1 MKSHFLRHSILIAA
15 SFLFLLTITDG
26 VNAATAFGVT
36 TTNQLV
42 RFDSAT
48 PGTTVT
54 VGTITGLQTGE
65 NILGIDIRPATGQ
78 IYAIGSTSRLYIIN
92 RATGVATQVG
102 TAGAFTLTGTEF
114 GFDFNP
120 VPDRIRVVSNTGQ
133 NIRLNP
139 NDGTLAGTDT
149 ALNPGTPTVTAAA
162 YTNSFG
168 GATTTTLYVIDTA
181 ADTLNLQGSINGTP
195 TSPNAGTLT
204 SVGALGFDV
213 TATNGFDIQPGSGIA
228 FAALQ
233 VAGELTSKLFTVN
246 LSTGAATL
254 VGVIGAATPLR
265 GLTVQSG
272 SPASGRTVLD
282 FDGDGR
288 TDMAVLRF
296 SNNTRY
302 INRSSNNSFYSF
314 QFGLTSDIETP
325 GDYDGDGLADT
336 AVWRPSNGVFYVLR
350 SSNGALQT
358 YQFGLSG
365 DEPVARDYDGDGKT
379 DFAVVRRTAT
389 QMVWYINNSATN
401 TFRIETFGLNSDV
414 TAPGDYD
421 GDGRFDLATYRNQ
434 SGNGVFYIQR
444 STLGYQVVQFGLF
457 SDLVVPG
464 DYDGDGKTDFAVV
477 RQGSSYTWFILR
489 SSDGGFSSPQL
500 GSKGDFTVQ
509 GDYDGDGR
517 TDVAVFRPFN
527 GTFYVHR
534 STTGIPTFSVFG
546 QNGDYPIANYDTH

>member
-1 MKSHFLRHSILIAA
+1 MRTHFVRHSFFVAV
-15 SFLFLLTITDG
+15 SFLFLLSIADG
-26 VNAATAFGVT
+26 ANAATVFGVT

-42 RFDSAT
+42 RFDTAT
-48 PGTTVT
+48 PGTVVT
-54 VGTITGLQTGE
+54 VGAITGLQVSE
-65 NILGIDIRPATGQ
+65 NILGIDFRPATGQ
-78 IYAIGSTSRLYIIN
+78 IYALGSTSRLYIIN
-92 RATGVATQVG
+92 RGTAIATQVG
-102 TAGAFTLTGTEF
+102 AAGAFTLSGTDF

-139 NDGTLAGTDT
+139 NDGTLAATDT
-149 ALNPGTPTVTAAA
+149 PLNPGTSNVSSAA

-168 GATTTTLYVIDTA
+168 GATSTTLYVIDTT

-195 TSPNAGTLT
+195 TSPNTGTLT
-204 SVGALGFDV
+204 TVGALGFDV
-213 TATNGFDIQPGSGIA
+213 GTNNGFDIQSGSNIA
-228 FAALQ
+228 YAALQ
-233 VAGELTSKLFTVN
+233 VTGELTSKFFRIN
-246 LSTGAATL
+246 LTTGAATL
-254 VGVIGAATPLR
+254 VGSIGAATPLR

-288 TDMAVLRF
+288 TDFAVLRF
-296 SNNTRY
+296 SNSTRY
-302 INRSSNNSFYSF
+302 INRSSNNSFF
-314 QFGLTSDIETP
+314 TLQFGLTSDIETP

-358 YQFGLSG
+358 YQFGLNG

-401 TFRIETFGLNSDV
+401 TFRTETFGLNTDI

-421 GDGRFDLATYRNQ
+421 GDGRFDLGTYRDQ
-434 SGNGVFYIQR
+434 SGQGVFYIQR
-444 STLGYQVVQFGLF
+444 STQGFAVVQWGLF

-477 RQGSSYTWFILR
+477 RQGSSFDWYILR
-489 SSDGGFSSPQL
+489 SSDGGFSAPQL

-517 TDVAVFRPFN
+517 TDVAVFRPSN
-527 GTFYVHR
+527 GAFYVHR
-534 STTGIPTFSVFG
+534 STTGIPTINVFG
-546 QNGDYPIANYDTH
+546 QNGDYPIANFDTH